1 MTDQVILQAEG
12 LKFGFPGTNKL
23 ILNDVSLSISRGETL
38 ALVGRSGSGKSTLAR
53 ILLRLIKPQRG
64 QISFNGADWLAL
76 QGKLLRQMRAKMQMV
91 FQDPLAAFNPNS
103 TICTLLDEPL
113 RIHGMREVHQ
123 RAIMITQLLH
133 RVALDPALI
142 TRRVDEVSGGQ
153 RQRIAIARALATKP
167 ELIVL
172 DEAVASL
179 DVSVRAHILDLLQD
193 IQAQDQTSYLFITHD
208 LAVAKRI
215 AHKIA
220 VMDEGK
226 IVEYGRAD
234 DILDDPQTAIT
245 KALIAASPRL
255 KR

>member
-76 QGKLLRQMRAKMQMV
+76 QGKHLRQMRAKMQMV

-123 RAIMITQLLH
+123 RAIMITQLLY

-193 IQAQDQTSYLFITHD
+193 IQARDQTSYLFITHD

>member
-53 ILLRLIKPQRG
+53 ILLRLMKPQRG

-76 QGKLLRQMRAKMQMV
+76 QGKPLRQMRAKMQMV
-91 FQDPLAAFNPNS
+91 FQDPLAAFNPHS

-113 RIHGMREVHQ
+113 RIQGMREVHQ

-208 LAVAKRI
+208 LAVAKKI

-220 VMDEGK
+220 VIDEGK

-234 DILDDPQTAIT
+234 EILDDPQTAIT

>member
-1 MTDQVILQAEG
+1 MGKMILHAEG
-12 LKFGFPGTNKL
+12 LTFGFAEAEKRALVNVG
-23 ILNDVSLSISRGETL
+23 LSIRQGETL

-64 QISFNGADWLAL
+64 KVSFNGADWLAL
-76 QGKLLRQMRAKMQMV
+76 EGKSLRHMRAKMQMV
-91 FQDPLAAFNPNS
+91 FQDPLAAFNPHS
-103 TICTLLDEPL
+103 TIGTLLDEPL
-113 RIHGMREVHQ
+113 RIHNIAPRDE
-123 RAIMITQLLH
+123 RKILIAQLME

-142 TRRVDEVSGGQ
+142 SRRVDAVSGGQ

-167 ELIVL
+167 DLIVL
-172 DEAVASL
+172 DEAVSSL

-193 IQAQDQTSYLFITHD
+193 IQRQEQTSYLFITHD

-220 VMDEGK
+220 VIDEGK
-226 IVEYGRAD
+226 IVECGRAD
-234 DILDDPQTAIT
+234 DILAHPQTAIT